1 MIDCASI
8 PLFAQ
13 LPPAEATALSSLLT
27 TRTVQ
32 AHCPIFWIGDSGSEF
47 FVVQKGE
54 VVLLYQDEAGREIIL
69 GVLGPGE
76 FFGEISLLDGGP
88 RTASARARTEVTLL
102 SLGREQFHEFLR
114 SHPAAAIHIITV
126 IGQRQRE
133 MVGRLRGIKNVN
145 EVMEERATL
154 WHRVA
159 DAIAG
164 ISASRFFFLS
174 HVLWFAIWIVV
185 NVVLGARGFD
195 PFPFGLLTL
204 VVSLEAIF
212 LSIFV
217 LISQN
222 RQAMKDHIGAD
233 LDYQVNLKAHL
244 EVMVL
249 HQKMDRMLG
258 MLASESRPGRDGTG
272 RMIREPDR

>member
-1 MIDCASI
+1 MLPSMIDFASI

-13 LPPAEATALSSLLT
+13 LGPGESATLSSLLT

-32 AHCPIFWIGDSGSEF
+32 ANQPIFWIGDPGSELF
-47 FVVQKGE
+47 IVQKGE
-54 VVLLYQDEAGREIIL
+54 VTMFYPDEAGREMIL
-69 GVLGPGE
+69 GILGPGE

-88 RTASARARTEVTLL
+88 RTASARARTDVELL
-102 SLGREQFHEFLR
+102 SLGREQFHEFLGH
-114 SHPAAAIHIITV
+114 HPAASIHVITV
-126 IGQRQRE
+126 SGRRQRDVVE
-133 MVGRLRGIKNVN
+133 RLRGIRNVN
-145 EVMEERATL
+145 QVLEERATL

-164 ISASRFFFLS
+164 ISGSQWFFLA
-174 HVLWFAIWIVV
+174 HVLWFAVWIVV
-185 NVVLGARGFD
+185 NVAFDARGFD

-222 RQAMKDHIGAD
+222 RQAVKDHVSAD
-233 LDYQVNLKAHL
+233 LDYQVNLKAEL
-244 EVMVL
+244 EVMIL
-249 HQKMDRMLG
+249 HQKMDRILA
-258 MLASESRPGRDGTG
+258 MLASPDSRRDRDGAG
-272 RMIREPDR
+272 